1 MKRIFSTLIA
11 VGLLTGAAQ
20 AKIFDEFNN
29 PALPLPRSSDGIA
42 GNDKFRQALPRI
54 SNDDFQAPLPV
65 AAPSV
70 DIVIATP

>member
-1 MKRIFSTLIA
+1 MKMIFGTLIA

-20 AKIFDEFNN
+20 AKFYDEFRD
-29 PALPLPRSSDGIA
+29 PRLPLPHSDGIA
-42 GNDKFRQALPRI
+42 GNDKFRQALPRT

-65 AAPSV
+65 AVPSV